1 MAEDQAIELETNK
14 EEHVEIKVE
23 QPKDDIGKES
33 LTEDDEKEKLKVGFQ
48 EPETEKKI
56 GAIDTVVGG
65 KSNSKKKSPNQR
77 TTTLAKMRK
86 TLADGAK
93 ETADVISDAS
103 SFSLANKVE
112 AILWAI
118 QESKED
124 DWQVPDDL
132 TLSEAFMLFW
142 RKSDGSVE
150 GRKTSASLQA
160 LAYGAMLAD
169 LIHKDK
175 IVAQKMNKKVG
186 FVNYT
191 KYVVRPTS
199 DLELDSFLDEALL
212 DIIEQHGAGKKKTLA
227 KYVEDVATSFS
238 EGALMTEVILESL
251 VERNICSETK
261 STWLGSVTKK
271 WPLGENKKVFEDLH
285 SKLRSILLDDNVE
298 ATPFETFLLRLLR
311 QADKEYLLRNPFMG
325 NILKSKV
332 EWNKAKSKGLA
343 KFDKLAG
350 EE

>member
-1 MAEDQAIELETNK
+1 MAEDQAIELEPNK
-14 EEHVEIKVE
+14 EEQVEIKVE
-23 QPKDDIGKES
+23 QPTEDVGKES

-48 EPETEKKI
+48 EPDSEKKI

-65 KSNSKKKSPNQR
+65 TSNSKKKSPGQR

-124 DWQVPDDL
+124 SWEIPDDL

-142 RKSDGSVE
+142 RKGDGSVD

-186 FVNYT
+186 FVNYA
-191 KYVVRPTS
+191 KYVVSPTS

-212 DIIEQHGAGKKKTLA
+212 DIIEQHGAGKKKDTR
-227 KYVEDVATSFS
+227 K
-238 EGALMTEVILESL
+238 I
-251 VERNICSETK
+251 RRRCSH
-261 STWLGSVTKK
+261 
-271 WPLGENKKVFEDLH
+271 F
-285 SKLRSILLDDNVE
+285 I
-298 ATPFETFLLRLLR
+298 
-311 QADKEYLLRNPFMG
+311 
-325 NILKSKV
+325 
-332 EWNKAKSKGLA
+332 
-343 KFDKLAG
+343 
-350 EE
+350 